1 MAIVKSFSFPDRN
14 TDIRGD
20 MFYIKHNNGT
30 FSVIDCYL
38 KKEGTPNGRMSEI
51 IQEIKV
57 QSSGQISRFIST
69 HPDQDHIAGL
79 EVLDKQWPIVNFY
92 SVPNEVPQDK
102 GNLSL
107 MKYIELHDD
116 TKINYSIQ
124 RDINRAWLNS
134 PQDGR
139 SGAGINFLW
148 PVLDNEKFLEAQQ
161 NVAKGVN
168 EKNDICPIFTYSVKN
183 SATIMWM
190 GDLETEMQ
198 EEFYAQFRGYIP
210 HVDILFQ
217 PHHGRE
223 TGSVPEELLKALNPT
238 LIIIGNAPAKHI
250 DYGDSRY
257 TITQNTSGDLVFV
270 LDGKNV
276 HIYSQHTI
284 PNKPACLKYNWDYA
298 FENNFQ
304 NMVVLGCGYRGTLT
318 INN

>member
-1 MAIVKSFSFPDRN
+1 MSIIKSFSFPDRS
-14 TDIRGD
+14 TEIRGD
-20 MFYIKHNNGT
+20 MFYIEHNNGT

-38 KKEGTPNGRMSEI
+38 KKEGTPNGRMNEI
-51 IQEIKV
+51 IQEIKE

-79 EVLDKQWPIVNFY
+79 EILDSKWPIVNFY
-92 SVPNEVPQDK
+92 SVPNAIPQDK

-107 MKYIELHDD
+107 MKYIELRDNA
-116 TKINYSIQ
+116 KINYSIE
-124 RDINRAWLNS
+124 RNINRAWLNS

-168 EKNDICPIFTYSVKN
+168 EKNDICPIFTYSLHNGAKV
-183 SATIMWM
+183 MWM

-198 EEFYAQFRGYIP
+198 AEFYAQYRGHIP

-223 TGSVPEELLKALNPT
+223 TGSVPEDLLKALNPS

-270 LDGKNV
+270 LETKKV
-276 HIYSQHTI
+276 HIYSKHTI
-284 PNKPACLKYNWDYA
+284 PNMPVTIKYDWDYA
-298 FENNFQ
+298 FGYNLKNAS
-304 NMVVLGCGYRGTLT
+304 MLGCSYRGTLT
-318 INN
+318 IE